1 MPSVVSRP
9 AAPLAL
15 TPLLP
20 DEQRSPCV
28 ILRGAVCPALPD
40 LDVAGFEFG
49 VPYGHML
56 GHRGLS
62 HSVVFALL
70 LSACVVWLLPV
81 VMQSPPS
88 EGVEDIFP
96 SLSLGQSIR
105 VCSARQPGLHSSRHD
120 HCLFHWGSRH

>member
-40 LDVAGFEFG
+40 LDVAGFEFD

-62 HSVVFALL
+62 YSIVFAPFDNRRY
-70 LSACVVWLLPV
+70 CFPWRPV
-81 VMQSPPS
+81 A
-88 EGVEDIFP
+88 
-96 SLSLGQSIR
+96 SLIPREKRL
-105 VCSARQPGLHSSRHD
+105 
-120 HCLFHWGSRH
+120 